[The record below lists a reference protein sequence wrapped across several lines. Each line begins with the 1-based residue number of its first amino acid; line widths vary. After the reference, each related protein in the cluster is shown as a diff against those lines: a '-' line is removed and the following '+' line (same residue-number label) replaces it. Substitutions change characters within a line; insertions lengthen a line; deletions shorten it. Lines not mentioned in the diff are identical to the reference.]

1 MGIVWTLVK
10 KELRLV
16 LRDPVALILL
26 FVLPLLFILV
36 FGLFVGESF
45 GQKPDKRLRISLV
58 DRDHGSGL
66 KQGEP
71 WSRVV
76 RRDLAETA
84 NIRIEIID
92 SPEEAE
98 RLIREHKRA
107 AILVFQSDFS
117 ERIND
122 CSFLADGLNPFH
134 RDGVYLDKVDVQL
147 WKDEKQPA
155 TAAVIEQVVQVS
167 LLRVILPWMIGRA
180 FERLSDPEF
189 IQLLGDKVNLPVP
202 EKFQT
207 LMLFTR
213 PGKDKQRIKL
223 GELLEMASSGKKE
236 NAEMYKK
243 KVGDGVQAAL
253 AEQFK
258 KFDLRGKTWASL
270 TKSSEEDREGAEV
283 GQYENHEGNGLLR
296 YGGEHYKYLVPMFVV
311 MFVFFL
317 VLIVGWVFVAER
329 RQGTL
334 RRLRTA
340 PITRGHILM
349 GKMLPCFAL
358 SVGQTLFL
366 LLASRWLFGVRWG
379 PENWPLTEQLTWLLS
394 VVLSTS
400 LAAMG
405 LALLI
410 AAVARS
416 ELQVAIYGGLLVMVL
431 AVVGG
436 CVLPRE
442 MMPETTQFIALL
454 TPQGWASMPTANCSA
469 AHKITSP
476 TRRSLG
482 AHAACWLRWARSVS
496 VSPAGCCAWIE
507 QPELPRRHSS
517 QSLLAKL
524 WHGIRYYPYQHQSLD
539 AARRSLSVNASAG
552 TGFLNQGFGGRT

>member
-1 MGIVWTLVK
+1 MSIVWALVK

-36 FGLFVGESF
+36 FGLFVGDSF

-58 DRDHGSGL
+58 DLDHGSGL
-66 KQGEP
+66 NKGEP
-71 WSRVV
+71 WSHVV

-98 RLIREHKRA
+98 RLIHEHKRA
-107 AILVFQSDFS
+107 AILVFQSHFS

-189 IQLLGDKVNLPVP
+189 IQLLGEKVNLPVP
-202 EKFQT
+202 KQFPFNMLRKEK
-207 LMLFTR
+207 
-213 PGKDKQRIKL
+213 IKL
-223 GELLEMASSGKKE
+223 GELLKMASSG
-236 NAEMYKK
+236 NPDTAQMYKK

-258 KFDLRGKTWASL
+258 KYNLRGKTWASL
-270 TKSSEEDREGAEV
+270 TKSSEDAREGAEV
-283 GQYENHEGNGLLR
+283 SSYENREGSGPLR

-317 VLIVGWVFVAER
+317 VLIAGWVFVAER

-334 RRLRTA
+334 RRLQTA
-340 PITRGHILM
+340 PLTRGHILM
-349 GKMLPCFAL
+349 GKMVPCFAL

-366 LLASRWLFGVRWG
+366 LIASRWLFGVRWG
-379 PENWPLTEQLTWLLS
+379 PDNWPLGEQLAWLLP

-416 ELQVAIYGGLLVMVL
+416 ELQVAIYGGLLVLVL

-442 MMPETTQFIALL
+442 MMPETTQFITLL
-454 TPQGWASMPTANCSA
+454 TPQGWALDAYRELLGGSQEYQPNTAIIVRSCGVLA
-469 AHKITSP
+469 ALGAA
-476 TRRSLG
+476 SLG
-482 AHAACWLRWARSVS
+482 LASWLLR
-496 VSPAGCCAWIE
+496 
-507 QPELPRRHSS
+507 
-517 QSLLAKL
+517 
-524 WHGIRYYPYQHQSLD
+524 LD
-539 AARRSLSVNASAG
+539 
-552 TGFLNQGFGGRT
+552 

>member
-1 MGIVWTLVK
+1 MSIVWTLVK

-16 LRDPVALILL
+16 LRDPISLILL

-36 FGLFVGESF
+36 FGLFVGEGF
-45 GQKPDKRLRISLV
+45 GQKPDNRLRIMLLHL
-58 DRDHGSGL
+58 DGGSGL
-66 KQGEP
+66 NPGES
-71 WSRVV
+71 WSQVV
-76 RRDLAETA
+76 QRDMADTPG
-84 NIRIEIID
+84 IRIETLKD
-92 SPEEAE
+92 REEAE
-98 RLIREHKRA
+98 RLIREHKQA
-107 AILVFQSDFS
+107 AVVVFGPRFSD
-117 ERIND
+117 RLND

-134 RDGVYLDKVDVQL
+134 RDGVYLDKIDVEL
-147 WKDEKQPA
+147 WKDEKQPT

-202 EKFQT
+202 KQFQL
-207 LMLFTR
+207 LM
-213 PGKDKQRIKL
+213 GKKIKL
-223 GELLEMASSGKKE
+223 GELLKKASGGNVKE
-236 NAEMYKK
+236 AQMYNA

-258 KFDLRGKTWASL
+258 KYNLRGKTWASL
-270 TKSSEEDREGAEV
+270 TKSSEEARERGQVQQFKDREGS
-283 GQYENHEGNGLLR
+283 GLLR
-296 YGGEHYKYLVPMFVV
+296 FGGEHYKHLVPMFVV

-317 VLIVGWVFVAER
+317 VLIAGWVFVAER

-334 RRLRTA
+334 RRLQAA
-340 PITRGHILM
+340 PLTRVHILM
-349 GKMLPCFAL
+349 GKMVPCFAL

-366 LLASRWLFGVRWG
+366 LIASRWLFGVRWG
-379 PENWPLTEQLTWLLS
+379 PDDWPLAEQLVWLLP

-405 LALLI
+405 LALWI

-442 MMPETTQFIALL
+442 MMPENTQFITLL
-454 TPQGWASMPTANCSA
+454 TPQGWA
-469 AHKITSP
+469 
-476 TRRSLG
+476 
-482 AHAACWLRWARSVS
+482 
-496 VSPAGCCAWIE
+496 
-507 QPELPRRHSS
+507 
-517 QSLLAKL
+517 
-524 WHGIRYYPYQHQSLD
+524 LD
-539 AARRSLSVNASAG
+539 AYRELLGGSENYQPNAAILLRSCGVLAALGVLSFGMAG
-552 TGFLNQGFGGRT
+552 WFLRLE

>member
-16 LRDPVALILL
+16 LRDPVALLLL
-26 FVLPLLFILV
+26 FLLPLLFILV

-45 GQKPDKRLRISLV
+45 GQKPDNRLRISLV
-58 DRDHGSGL
+58 DLDRGSGL
-66 KQGEP
+66 RRGES
-71 WSRVV
+71 WSQVV

-84 NIRIEIID
+84 EIRVEVID

-98 RLIREHKRA
+98 RLISEHKRA
-107 AILVFQSDFS
+107 AILVFNEGFTG
-117 ERIND
+117 RINR
-122 CSFLADGLNPFH
+122 CSFLADGINPFH

-155 TAAVIEQVVQVS
+155 TAAIIEQVVQVS

-189 IQLLGDKVNLPVP
+189 IQLLGDNVNLPVP
-202 EKFQT
+202 KQFQVI
-207 LMLFTR
+207 LL
-213 PGKDKQRIKL
+213 GKDRIKL
-223 GELLEMASSGKKE
+223 GEMLKMASGGDPKS
-236 NAEMYKK
+236 AQMYKE
-243 KVGDGVQAAL
+243 KVGEGVQNAL
-253 AEQFK
+253 AEQFRK
-258 KFDLRGKTWASL
+258 YNLRGKTWASL
-270 TKSSEEDREGAEV
+270 TKSSEEAREGAEV
-283 GQYENHEGNGLLR
+283 SAYRNQEGSGPLR

-334 RRLRTA
+334 RRLQAA
-340 PITRGHILM
+340 PLTRAHVLM
-349 GKMLPCFAL
+349 GKMVPCFAL

-366 LLASRWLFGVRWG
+366 LLASHWLFGIRWG
-379 PENWPLTEQLTWLLS
+379 PDDWSLSEQILWLLP
-394 VVLSTS
+394 VVLCTS

-416 ELQVAIYGGLLVMVL
+416 ELQVAIYGGVLVLVL

-442 MMPETTQFIALL
+442 MMPEQTQFFTRL
-454 TPQGWASMPTANCSA
+454 TPQGWALDAYRELLGGSGVYQPNGAIVFSA
-469 AHKITSP
+469 CGVLAALGVV
-476 TRRSLG
+476 SLG
-482 AHAACWLRWARSVS
+482 LASWLLR
-496 VSPAGCCAWIE
+496 
-507 QPELPRRHSS
+507 
-517 QSLLAKL
+517 
-524 WHGIRYYPYQHQSLD
+524 LD
-539 AARRSLSVNASAG
+539 
-552 TGFLNQGFGGRT
+552 

>member
-10 KELRLV
+10 KDLRLV
-16 LRDPVALILL
+16 LRDPVALIML

-45 GQKPDKRLRISLV
+45 GQKPDNRLRISLV
-58 DRDHGSGL
+58 DLDRGSGL
-66 KQGEP
+66 NPGET
-71 WSRVV
+71 WSQVV

-84 NIRIEIID
+84 GIRVEIID
-92 SPEEAE
+92 SREEAE

-107 AILVFQSDFS
+107 AILVFEPGFTDKLN
-117 ERIND
+117 R

-134 RDGVYLDKVDVQL
+134 RDGVYLDKVDVKL

-155 TAAVIEQVVQVS
+155 TGAIIEQVVQVS

-189 IQLLGDKVNLPVP
+189 IQILGDNVNLPVP
-202 EKFQT
+202 KQFQL
-207 LMLFTR
+207 LML
-213 PGKDKQRIKL
+213 GKEKIKL
-223 GELLEMASSGKKE
+223 GELLKMAAGGDAK
-236 NAEMYKK
+236 NAQMYKE
-243 KVGDGVQAAL
+243 KVGEGVQKAL
-253 AEQFK
+253 AEQFSK
-258 KFDLRGKTWASL
+258 YNLRGKTWASL
-270 TKSSEEDREGAEV
+270 TKSADDARQGAEV
-283 GQYENHEGNGLLR
+283 SAYRNQEGSGPLG
-296 YGGEHYKYLVPMFVV
+296 YGGEQYKYLVPMFVV

-334 RRLRTA
+334 RRLQTA
-340 PITRGHILM
+340 PLTRAHILI
-349 GKMLPCFAL
+349 GKMVPSFAL

-366 LLASRWLFGVRWG
+366 LIASRWLFGIRWG
-379 PENWPLTEQLTWLLS
+379 PDSWSLAEQIVWLVP
-394 VVLSTS
+394 VVLCTS

-416 ELQVAIYGGLLVMVL
+416 ELQVAIYGGVLVLVL

-442 MMPETTQFIALL
+442 MMPEQTQFFTLL
-454 TPQGWASMPTANCSA
+454 TPQGWALDAYRELLGGSGVYQPNGAIVFRACGVLA
-469 AHKITSP
+469 ALGIA
-476 TRRSLG
+476 SLG
-482 AHAACWLRWARSVS
+482 LASWRLR
-496 VSPAGCCAWIE
+496 
-507 QPELPRRHSS
+507 
-517 QSLLAKL
+517 
-524 WHGIRYYPYQHQSLD
+524 LD
-539 AARRSLSVNASAG
+539 
-552 TGFLNQGFGGRT
+552 